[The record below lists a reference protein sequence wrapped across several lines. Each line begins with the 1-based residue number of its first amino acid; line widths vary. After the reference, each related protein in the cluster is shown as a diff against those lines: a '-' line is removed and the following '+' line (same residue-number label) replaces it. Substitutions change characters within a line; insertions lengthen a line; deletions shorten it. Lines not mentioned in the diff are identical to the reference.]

1 MQILLLWACG
11 SEAGGGY
18 RDLKI
23 SVTNSLPG
31 QISYCLFILHPE
43 NNCVQPLKSST
54 TCLKLYPSLPG
65 VEGARALAREA
76 QRADSRRPLK
86 KEIAFIDTNL

>member
-11 SEAGGGY
+11 SEAGDGY

-65 VEGARALAREA
+65 VEGAQGISAGGPEARLAA
-76 QRADSRRPLK
+76 CTK
-86 KEIAFIDTNL
+86 KPVCVNQSYP